1 MADESIRGSLPSP
14 NFCYLGAL
22 GPIAMTHQVDDPH
35 PDELLAVSEEDEA
48 DDDVG
53 GDDVQVAEEL
63 GQHTRD
69 VAERTLQCRIKE
81 LG

>member
-1 MADESIRGSLPSP
+1 
-14 NFCYLGAL
+14 
-22 GPIAMTHQVDDPH
+22 MTHQVDDPH

-53 GDDVQVAEEL
+53 GDDVQVPEEL

-69 VAERTLQCRIKE
+69 VAERTLQCRISRVNIIMS
-81 LG
+81 